1 MILYL
6 VLYNVK
12 NDQLSAQKSSNHNH
26 NHKISVKRG
35 CSLDKL
41 AVHLIDVRKL
51 DGYFSRVL
59 CRNRKIK
66 LSRKLFS
73 DQSDLMTKVSHD
85 GLFLHGTN
93 YRGFHIRLY
102 IRLNTLVWD

>member
-73 DQSDLMTKVSHD
+73 DQSDSMTSISRWVI
-85 GLFLHGTN
+85 LARYN
-93 YRGFHIRLY
+93 NRGFYIRLY
-102 IRLNTLVWD
+102 IRLYTLDWD